1 MRYAL
6 TTACLFALLMS
17 SASAALAEIY
27 KYTDERGVMHFT
39 NMPTNSKYRPVVTGK
54 KSSVSFGSS
63 FSSFDDHQYDHIIRM
78 LCREHQMDFSLVKA
92 VIKAESAFN
101 PRAVS
106 RKGARGLMQLMP
118 GTARDLCVDDPF
130 DPYDNLQGGV
140 RYLRQ
145 MLDTFNGNVT
155 LAVAAY
161 NAGPGAVQDSN
172 AVPPYP
178 ETRMY
183 VRRVLQYHREYLSM
197 R

>member
-1 MRYAL
+1 
-6 TTACLFALLMS
+6 MS
-17 SASAALAEIY
+17 SAPAALAEIY
-27 KYTDERGVMHFT
+27 KYTDERGVMHFS
-39 NMPTNSKYRPVVTGK
+39 NMPNNSKYRPVGIGK
-54 KSSVSFGSS
+54 KNSISFGSS
-63 FSSFDDHQYDHIIRM
+63 FRSFNDHQYDHIIRM

-106 RKGARGLMQLMP
+106 RKGAQGLMQLMP

-161 NAGPGAVQDSN
+161 NAGPGAVQNSN
-172 AVPPYP
+172 TVPPYP

>member
-27 KYTDERGVMHFT
+27 KYTDERGIMHFS
-39 NMPTNSKYRPVVTGK
+39 NMPTNSKYRPVVPGK
-54 KSSVSFGSS
+54 KSSIIFGSS
-63 FSSFDDHQYDHIIRM
+63 FNDHQYDHIIRM

-106 RKGARGLMQLMP
+106 RKGAQGLMQLMP

-145 MLDTFNGNVT
+145 MLDIFNGNVT

-161 NAGPGAVQDSN
+161 NAGPGAVQNSN
-172 AVPPYP
+172 TVPPYP

>member
-1 MRYAL
+1 M
-6 TTACLFALLMS
+6 
-17 SASAALAEIY
+17 AEIY
-27 KYTDERGVMHFT
+27 KYTDARGVMHFT
-39 NMPTNSKYRPVVTGK
+39 NMPTSPKYRPVVPGK
-54 KSSVSFGSS
+54 KNSVSVGAS
-63 FSSFDDHQYDHIIRM
+63 FNDRQYDHLIRM
-78 LCREHQMDFSLVKA
+78 LCREHEMEFALVKA

-106 RKGARGLMQLMP
+106 RKGAQGLMQLMP
-118 GTARDLCVDDPF
+118 DTARDLMVDDPF
-130 DPYDNLQGGV
+130 DPYDNLRGGV

-145 MLDTFNGNVT
+145 MLDTFGGDVT

-178 ETRMY
+178 ETRTY
-183 VRRVLQYHREYLSM
+183 VKRVLQYHREYLSM

>member
-27 KYTDERGVMHFT
+27 KYTDERGIMHFT
-39 NMPTNSKYRPVVTGK
+39 NMPTNSKYRPVVPGK
-54 KSSVSFGSS
+54 KSSIIFGSS
-63 FSSFDDHQYDHIIRM
+63 VNDHQYDHIIRM

-106 RKGARGLMQLMP
+106 RKGAQGLMQLMP

-145 MLDTFNGNVT
+145 MLDIFNGNVT

-161 NAGPGAVQDSN
+161 NAGPGAVQNSN
-172 AVPPYP
+172 TVPPYP

>member
-1 MRYAL
+1 MRSIRAAAFL
-6 TTACLFALLMS
+6 SALLLING
-17 SASAALAEIY
+17 SAAMAEIY
-27 KYTDERGVMHFT
+27 KYTDARGVMHFT
-39 NMPTNSKYRPVVTGK
+39 NMPTSPKYRPVVTGK
-54 KSSVSFGSS
+54 QSSVSFGSS
-63 FSSFDDHQYDHIIRM
+63 FNDRQYDHIIRM
-78 LCREHQMDFSLVKA
+78 LCREHQMDFALIKA

-106 RKGARGLMQLMP
+106 RKGAQGLMQLMP
-118 GTARDLCVDDPF
+118 DTARDLMVDDPF

-145 MLDTFNGNVT
+145 MLDTFDGDVT

-178 ETRMY
+178 ETRTY
-183 VRRVLQYHREYLSM
+183 VRRVLQYRREYLSM

>member
-1 MRYAL
+1 MRYML
-6 TTACLFALLMS
+6 ITAFLCIFLIS
-17 SASAALAEIY
+17 SLSVARAEIY
-27 KYTDERGVMHFT
+27 KYTDERGVIHFT
-39 NMPTNSKYRPVVTGK
+39 DTPTNPRYRPVSSK
-54 KSSVSFGSS
+54 RKSAG
-63 FSSFDDHQYDHIIRM
+63 DERRYDHLIRM

-101 PRAVS
+101 PQAIS
-106 RKGARGLMQLMP
+106 KKGARGLIQLMP
-118 GTARDLCVDDPF
+118 DTARALSVDDPL

-145 MLDTFNGNVT
+145 MLNIFNGDVT

-161 NAGPGAVQDSN
+161 NAGPGAVQSAN

-178 ETRMY
+178 ETRTY
-183 VRRVLQYHREYLSM
+183 VQRVLQYRQEYLSM

>member
-1 MRYAL
+1 MRYTCTAAL
-6 TTACLFALLMS
+6 VLLMITAA
-17 SASAALAEIY
+17 ASQAPGEIY

-39 NMPTNSKYRPVVTGK
+39 NMPTHSRYRPMFPEK
-54 KSSVSFGSS
+54 KNL
-63 FSSFDDHQYDHIIRM
+63 HNERKYDHIIRM
-78 LCREHQMDFSLVKA
+78 LCREHRLEFALVKA

-101 PRAVS
+101 PKAVS
-106 RKGARGLMQLMP
+106 KKGAQGLMQLMP
-118 GTARDLCVDDPF
+118 ETSRELMVNDPF

-140 RYLRQ
+140 RYLRR
-145 MLDTFNGNVT
+145 MLDTFGGNVT

-161 NAGPGAVQDSN
+161 NAGPTAVQSAR

-178 ETRMY
+178 ETRTY

>member
-1 MRYAL
+1 
-6 TTACLFALLMS
+6 MS

-27 KYTDERGVMHFT
+27 KYTDERGIMHFT
-39 NMPTNSKYRPVVTGK
+39 NMPTNSKYRPVVPGK
-54 KSSVSFGSS
+54 KSSIIFGSS
-63 FSSFDDHQYDHIIRM
+63 VNDHQYDHIIRM

-106 RKGARGLMQLMP
+106 RKGAQGLMQLMP

-145 MLDTFNGNVT
+145 MLDIFNGNVT

-161 NAGPGAVQDSN
+161 NAGPGAVQNSN
-172 AVPPYP
+172 TVPPYP